1 MSALTAYV
9 ADGVEA
15 YLAQPTNFDTEDP
28 RVMEADAFRAG
39 AEWAV
44 KHVDWRILAGIVPGY
59 ISAWFLRVGD
69 RVAVSDIEG
78 CVLSVLPVF
87 GGARFVVRTDDG
99 AKVTFE
105 RRHERVRVLAV
116 KVVES

>member
-1 MSALTAYV
+1 VSALTADV
-9 ADGVEA
+9 AEGVEA
-15 YLAQPTNFDTEDP
+15 YLAQPTNFDTKDP
-28 RVMEADAFRAG
+28 RVVEADAFRAG

-44 KHVDWRILAGIVPGY
+44 KHVDWRLLAGIVPGHV
-59 ISAWFLRVGD
+59 SARYLRVGD

-78 CVLSVLPVF
+78 CVLSVDPVF
-87 GGARFVVRTDDG
+87 GGARFVVRTDEG

-105 RRHERVRVLAV
+105 RRHERVMVLAV